1 MWDFMCAYEWAFFD
15 KNGDKLPSVVTTE
28 QRTYAAG
35 DEKNYNGKNY
45 KIVYRIIDRVTKD
58 SDLNIAVEV

>member
-1 MWDFMCAYEWAFFD
+1 MYTYEWIFFD

-35 DEKNYNGKNY
+35 DVKNYNGKNY
-45 KIVYRIIDRVTKD
+45 KIVHRIIDRVTKD

>member
-1 MWDFMCAYEWAFFD
+1 MFAYEWAFFD
-15 KNGDKLPSVVTTE
+15 KNGNRLPSIVTTE

-35 DEKNYNGKNY
+35 DVKHYNGKNY
-45 KIVYRIIDRVTKD
+45 KIVYRIIDRVTTD